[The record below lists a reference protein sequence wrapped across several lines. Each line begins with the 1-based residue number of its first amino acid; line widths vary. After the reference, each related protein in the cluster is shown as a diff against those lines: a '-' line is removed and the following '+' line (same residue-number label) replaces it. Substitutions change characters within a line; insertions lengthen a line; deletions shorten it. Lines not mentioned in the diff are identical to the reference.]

1 MRTSD
6 NGGIDYAI
14 RRISDGK
21 YFVDYGIDPADHD
34 WTWVDDPELSTAFP
48 TAKQA
53 AAACVTYGFAATD
66 DASAPEGANVTDT
79 AMTDT
84 DASDGQAST
93 ADPRPAAG
101 YEIATVEW
109 SGDDPIASFE
119 DLALSTQAYVLQRT
133 SDGKYA
139 VDWGEGEAPCGWT
152 DNHDLAVQSGFPTE
166 DALRDVAEHFGFATS
181 EGFKDGYA
189 MRTLDWEAPGS
200 AE

>member
-53 AAACVTYGFAATD
+53 AAACVTYGFAAAD
-66 DASAPEGANVTDT
+66 GAVT
-79 AMTDT
+79 
-84 DASDGQAST
+84 DGQAST